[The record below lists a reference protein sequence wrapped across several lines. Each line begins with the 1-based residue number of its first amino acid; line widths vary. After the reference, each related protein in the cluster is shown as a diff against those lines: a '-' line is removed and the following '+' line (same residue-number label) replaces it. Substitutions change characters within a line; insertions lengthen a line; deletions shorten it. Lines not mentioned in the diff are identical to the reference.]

1 MSSNEQMKNV
11 KDGAVARS
19 SEGSMKQFGMEK
31 TNTLSPRK
39 PKNSAKPP
47 KFRMEKAAL
56 AAAAQ
61 TSQFEAEVSSKL
73 QQQAA
78 APKPAMKRL
87 ERLGKFRSRSGHMD
101 VDLTTLRV

>member
-1 MSSNEQMKNV
+1 MSNNEQMKNL
-11 KDGAVARS
+11 KDGVVARS

-47 KFRMEKAAL
+47 KFRLEKSAI
-56 AAAAQ
+56 AAQ
-61 TSQFEAEVSSKL
+61 TSQFEAEVSNKL
-73 QQQAA
+73 QA

-87 ERLGKFRSRSGHMD
+87 ERLSKFRSRSGHME